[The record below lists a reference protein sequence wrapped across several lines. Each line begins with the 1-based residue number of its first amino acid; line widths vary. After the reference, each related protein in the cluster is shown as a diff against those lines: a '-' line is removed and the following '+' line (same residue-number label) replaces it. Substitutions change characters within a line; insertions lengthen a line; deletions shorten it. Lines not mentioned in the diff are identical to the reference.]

1 MQAPR
6 EGEDGGR
13 RPGDDGNDWLWR
25 RRRGPSELASAR
37 RLELCLGQPQ
47 RRMIFR
53 VVGSGYGGGV
63 VVETKGGRCF
73 NVSRQGGGRKVTW
86 ASIRAEAP
94 MIMAVQ
100 FSAVKL
106 SFATGTQGYL
116 GTISYLQL
124 EIAL

>member
-1 MQAPR
+1 MVA
-6 EGEDGGR
+6 GGQ
-13 RPGDDGNDWLWR
+13 GTM
-25 RRRGPSELASAR
+25 ATT
-37 RLELCLGQPQ
+37 
-47 RRMIFR
+47 
-53 VVGSGYGGGV
+53 GYGGGGEVRRSSQVHAVLNYAEDNLNEEWSSGWWDQGMVGGV

-73 NVSRQGGGRKVTW
+73 SVSCQGGGRKVTW
-86 ASIRAEAP
+86 ASIRAAAP

-100 FSAVKL
+100 FSAVNL